1 MLSNIRWI
9 ILDIESA
16 ILQSLLRQKSRVSWY
31 GCASNV
37 VYPNKKQGLDSKT
50 WSALWF
56 AKINFGP
63 SPSTLAWSDMDL
75 MHLFTRLQCA
85 TTSVIFR
92 NLLLHHAECLKLL
105 SRKQNCCRCHRIVTS
120 TMVGTAER
128 LRHWAAQ
135 QLTFCLTQEI
145 ILIHINTHRI
155 HVWYNG
161 IYANIGGILMVNVTI
176 LYSIHGSYGL

>member
-1 MLSNIRWI
+1 MAVHQTCIKRSLS
-9 ILDIESA
+9 
-16 ILQSLLRQKSRVSWY
+16 QQKH
-31 GCASNV
+31 
-37 VYPNKKQGLDSKT
+37 GLDSKT

-56 AKINFGP
+56 AEINFGP
-63 SPSTLAWSDMDL
+63 SPSTRAWSKKRYGL
-75 MHLFTRLQCA
+75 NASFHK
-85 TTSVIFR
+85 TSMLYNFR
-92 NLLLHHAECLKLL
+92 HFPEPLTASYCTMPSASNFW

-120 TMVGTAER
+120 AMVGTAER

-176 LYSIHGSYGL
+176 YSIHGFYGL